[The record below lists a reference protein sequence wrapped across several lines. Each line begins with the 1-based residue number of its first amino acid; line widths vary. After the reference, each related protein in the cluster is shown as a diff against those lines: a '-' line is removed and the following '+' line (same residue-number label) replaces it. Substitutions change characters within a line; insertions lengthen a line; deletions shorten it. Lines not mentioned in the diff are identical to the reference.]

1 MFEAAPGALRPL
13 AARAI
18 AGGAAMAGTAHLVET
33 CSRRLA
39 EFLRDVDETDLLWL
53 AEIRDEAA
61 RMFGSD
67 CNDEPELMPKTPSQK
82 NRRRKKRISLV
93 QDENEDPTRKRL
105 SRRRNSSIKPRSS
118 KRYSQKLQNK
128 DNLGKICAAVEEAS
142 LHQEVTRSEAT
153 TGAKCSEAFPKKP
166 AVKAIEERIP
176 FVEISVNDRSSAELH
191 LQGNVPETADEVSRI
206 ICLGSSDESPQKN
219 GMVENQPVLEASVL
233 VVSQTP
239 EANGVRGSRGA
250 SKLKIANTLTTKA
263 TVNEEP
269 EEVDGCAVGPQD
281 KQTPGKE
288 LSQDLK
294 DNAGTPTGSRSSR
307 RSVRRSLMG
316 KTSLTH
322 RTSLAE
328 KYSLASKRE
337 SMIRKS
343 ISNSKKKV
351 RKSSQAF
358 NNVNCYSS
366 IVTLVDEE
374 KTIKNGS
381 VQEPSTS
388 KQDPQGPRM
397 SLRTRNAKKIA
408 ISNLAS
414 QQQQEE
420 SSKESNSNGSGE
432 TLEPPQSVRRKPS
445 YKKAV
450 DQLYDGQQAAEGGL
464 SPPRKKTPS
473 PSCPASKVVRPFKT
487 FLHTVQK
494 NQLLMT
500 PSSVGRNNIVKSFIK
515 HNTPL
520 RTDPKGSFVE
530 KERQRLEILRKKQ
543 DAEQQRKQKL
553 EEEKRRRLEEMKLK
567 REERLR
573 KVLQARER
581 VEQIEEEKKRR
592 IEQKLA
598 QVDEKTEKVREERL
612 AEEKIKKRVAAKKM
626 EEAEARRKQDE
637 DARKLK
643 ALQLEEEERRHKE
656 LMQKRKEE
664 EQERVRKIA
673 EQRQAEQERERQLA
687 AERELEKKKEQER
700 IQAERERERQ
710 EKEKI
715 LRQQKELMAA
725 REKERL
731 RQEMEEK
738 QKRQEEQRLAELEQQ
753 EQEKRK
759 LQEEQEKKAKLV
771 EATAG
776 SKQLNVTVDVENS
789 SLCNSYQMT
798 PQGLKGPKPP
808 KINPSNNYGM
818 DLNSDDSTDDESQPR
833 KPIPAWANGSQLSQ
847 AVIHQYYNP
856 LNTDILFGT
865 IISPKLEDIFYKSK
879 PRYFKRTSSA
889 VWNSPPFGGAK
900 NVLGLP
906 YSLKKY

>member
-1 MFEAAPGALRPL
+1 
-13 AARAI
+13 
-18 AGGAAMAGTAHLVET
+18 MAGTAHLVQT

-39 EFLRDVDETDLLWL
+39 EFLREVDETDLVWL

-61 RMFGSD
+61 RMFGSSD

-118 KRYSQKLQNK
+118 KRYSQRLQNK
-128 DNLGKICAAVEEAS
+128 DDLGKICAAVEEAS
-142 LHQEVTRSEAT
+142 LHEQVTRSEAT
-153 TGAKCSEAFPKKP
+153 APAKCSEAFPEKS

-206 ICLGSSDESPQKN
+206 ICLSSNDESPPKN
-219 GMVENQPVLEASVL
+219 GMVENQSVLEASVL

-239 EANGVRGSRGA
+239 EANGARGSRGA
-250 SKLKIANTLTTKA
+250 SKLKIANILTTKA
-263 TVNEEP
+263 TINEEP
-269 EEVDGCAVGPQD
+269 KEVDGCALGPQD

-307 RSVRRSLMG
+307 CSVRRSLMG
-316 KTSLTH
+316 KTSFTR

-343 ISNSKKKV
+343 VRNSSNKKI
-351 RKSSQAF
+351 RKSSQVS

-374 KTIKNGS
+374 KKIKNGS
-381 VQEPSTS
+381 VQESSTS

-414 QQQQEE
+414 QQQQQEE
-420 SSKESNSNGSGE
+420 SSKERNSNESGE

-450 DQLYDGQQAAEGGL
+450 DQLYDGQQAEEGGL

-473 PSCPASKVVRPFKT
+473 PPCPASKVVRPFKT

-500 PSSVGRNNIVKSFIK
+500 PSSVGRNNVVKSFIK

-520 RTDPKGSFVE
+520 RTDPKE
-530 KERQRLEILRKKQ
+530 KERQRLESLRKKQ

-738 QKRQEEQRLAELEQQ
+738 KKREEQRLAELEQQ

-771 EATAG
+771 ESTAG

-856 LNTDILFGT
+856 LNTDMLFGT